1 MAKEKV
7 DYRDNL
13 EMLQG
18 MFPGQV
24 TITIQDACAILKRDK
39 RALLRDRA
47 FPAQKVGGR
56 YAVPIVGLA
65 KYLS

>member
-1 MAKEKV
+1 MAREKV

-13 EMLQG
+13 EMLRD
-18 MFPGQV
+18 MFPGQM
-24 TITIQDACAILKRDK
+24 TITIQDACRLMNRDK
-39 RALLRDRA
+39 RSLLGDRA

-65 KYLS
+65 RYLS

>member
-1 MAKEKV
+1 MSKEKV

-13 EMLQG
+13 EMLQA
-18 MFPGQV
+18 MFPGKM
-24 TITIQDACAILKRDK
+24 TISIQEACSLLNREKRS
-39 RALLRDRA
+39 LLGDRS

-65 KYLS
+65 RYLS

>member
-13 EMLQG
+13 EMLRE
-18 MFPGQV
+18 MFPGKM
-24 TITIQDACAILKRDK
+24 TITMQDACALLSRDK
-39 RALLRDRA
+39 RSLLGDRG
-47 FPAQKVGGR
+47 FPVQKVGGR

-65 KYLS
+65 RYLS